1 MRGIMGQ
8 GLRESR
14 GGFGLGY
21 LASFWLLCQRLDL
34 VVVGE
39 AATMLAM
46 GKLLHTHRH
55 FQKKGGGAFFFKVSL
70 FPCSHPIN
78 FLCAL
83 FLQSLWLSS
92 KPAASQ
98 ASLQV
103 LLFQRLNHNPLQPF
117 SPHFILPSLFLPISF
132 SLSVYD
138 GHVSWGKTVGRMQ
151 ACCHGN
157 RNPPS
162 P

>member
-1 MRGIMGQ
+1 M
-8 GLRESR
+8 
-14 GGFGLGY
+14 
-21 LASFWLLCQRLDL
+21 SFWRLCQRLDL
-34 VVVGE
+34 VV
-39 AATMLAM
+39 AATVLAV
-46 GKLLHTHRH
+46 GTLLHAHWC
-55 FQKKGGGAFFFKVSL
+55 FQKKVFFFKVTL
-70 FPCSHPIN
+70 FSCSHPIN
-78 FLCAL
+78 FPRTL
-83 FLQSLWLSS
+83 FQQSLWFSNE
-92 KPAASQ
+92 PAALQ

-103 LLFQRLNHNPLQPF
+103 LLFQHLNHNPLQPF

-132 SLSVYD
+132 PLSVYD